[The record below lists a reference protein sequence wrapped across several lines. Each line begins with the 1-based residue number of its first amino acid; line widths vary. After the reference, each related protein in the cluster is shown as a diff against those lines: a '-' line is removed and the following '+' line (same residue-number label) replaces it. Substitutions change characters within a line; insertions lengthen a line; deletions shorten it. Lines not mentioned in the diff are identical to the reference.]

1 MVLQGEGGE
10 EAGEAGDEATED
22 GGETDGLPP
31 AVGDG
36 EGREEEGDGD
46 RETAQHTCREHSR
59 EAGQSGIYRVSQK
72 MWDTGKEIKETD
84 HHLNII

>member
-1 MVLQGEGGE
+1 MCHSEGFLFSLEFVPCKEVTEVRSPTQNQAVAQHQLVVLQGEGGE

-36 EGREEEGDGD
+36 EGGEEEGDGD
-46 RETAQHTCREHSR
+46 WETAQHT
-59 EAGQSGIYRVSQK
+59 
-72 MWDTGKEIKETD
+72 
-84 HHLNII
+84 